1 MKKITFIFALL
12 CVSVMGWSYDIA
24 PSTTFG
30 GHYQWQ
36 EIDGVTP
43 PANVVNVQSH
53 GGFDCLYITFADAG
67 FNRDNIVGGDV
78 FTDEGAQAWLKLAS
92 YTDASTDVYFYK
104 TGSTTEI
111 RWGFR
116 ILNTEAGSGSSF
128 DPASID
134 WDNVDFITGQSQYKI
149 YFTEE
154 NRPNNWETIN
164 IQTAPWAGNNTGIY
178 VTTPDGV
185 SACSLGDK
193 VGCWIEGAQVLMYL
207 TAFDDEV
214 TEVTITHA
222 SGTKTLYV
230 YNANAGSG
238 SSTPDPD
245 PNEYTAGG
253 HTIHLDAYYVDING
267 TDKSYTLD
275 ITSTDDMSGLG
286 GSYWSLS
293 TGNALV
299 KANITI
305 SEDKK
310 KITCTAVSSSNP
322 SIYTPLY
329 VLMPGEVNFGD
340 VTLNWEDRTPIASEY
355 CAYQGSETQQ
365 DGHYYAI
372 TWQTDPSGNVV
383 ITIGDGTGAGA
394 CSYRNGGF
402 EGDDNGLVN
411 FVVSDDNFATTTPA
425 SNYFT
430 VTRPSDGD
438 LEYVLTKKADLP
450 ANAKIKHLSA
460 GAIAWKEAG
469 VDRWCWPEFIYTYG
483 AVCVEPRELT
493 SIVLTASPNFAQ
505 VGEEVT
511 LTANPL
517 DQFNDPIE
525 ASINYEVSPADAGNF
540 VGNVF
545 TFAKLGAATITA
557 KSGDVQSS
565 ITIYGVPSEN
575 LAKDKDCEGG
585 YYDGNPSEG
594 YNKVNDDNNGTQWVT
609 YANQPTSKEWWYVD
623 LGNVYSLAAIQVVW
637 GDDYSTSYKLY
648 ARTDAPSDEQKAD
661 DSAWEEIAAETG
673 ATANSEQFK
682 LVNVNARYVRIHSL
696 SRSGNCI
703 RLKELRVFGTEYVP
717 VVDTEAPVMT
727 SASLVSSSYTEAV
740 VNVAA
745 TDNVGI
751 YRYHVVDAVNSID
764 ANFAESEGKITIN
777 NLHHG
782 TAYNFTIT
790 AKDAAGNE
798 SENSKE
804 VAVTTPFDG
813 SVNLALNQPSEGGYY
828 DNNPAESAD
837 KANDGDNGTSWVTYG
852 DHAAALDWWVVDLGK
867 VYNLTNITALWA
879 NDAYA
884 TQYILQ
890 ARVDAPTNEDKA
902 DDAAWVTLETV
913 SGVTAGEERS
923 TNVSGVGRYVRFRAT
938 AFAGGFFRLREF
950 RVYASGVAEV
960 DTDKP
965 VMTSASLVSNTDS
978 HAVIAVVATD
988 NSGIAKYR
996 VVDAGNSFDAKFAA
1010 EGGNITVTGLNGGTA
1025 YNLAITA
1032 IDFFG
1037 NESANSKSVEVTTT
1051 AHYTEP
1057 QAACPAP
1064 TWDASLVKAIYSLT
1078 YNADCNFANWG
1089 GCVGYTQEDYGKKYE
1104 IGACGFFGV
1113 EGFNLNC
1120 LLMEKLHYDIWVEN
1134 DATIRIV
1141 PIWGGAEQGI
1151 SVNLIGQQ
1159 WNSVDLTKEQ
1169 YNVIND
1175 WSNIYQVKIDQA
1187 SNLTIWVANAYFYRE
1202 TVYVDTEAPTN
1213 ASASKVAEGFY
1224 SVQITA
1230 QAEDNSGAVSFK
1242 VINGEEVLATGAA
1255 ATSVATTITINNL
1268 TPGTNYNF
1276 NVVAYDEANN
1286 EAAPVAVAAAT
1297 KFMPAAAPAPDF
1309 GNKKVVAVFTDAMA
1323 CAVSGIQSGGWGE
1336 TTQVEWLDIAEGDK
1350 VFYGQNFN
1358 YAGWHSW
1365 AGGDIDATGMQYLHV
1380 DIYSTGMTAVNV
1392 TPISPGYEG
1401 SATINLTPNA
1411 WTSYDVPLSV
1421 YDANNI
1427 DWAHIF
1433 QFKFMG
1439 PVGGNELMIDNV
1451 YFWSYQV
1458 TPNAAQGTDAGGW
1471 ATFAAPVKL
1480 AVPSGLTAY
1489 KASYENTGTEEI
1501 LNLEEIDVIP
1511 ANEGVILKGTA
1522 GSDYILTPTDAEA
1535 SDVSGNVLV
1544 GCVTRTDVSA
1554 VRATKDIFCMRYS
1567 GSYDFTG
1574 FFLYEGQYV
1583 PANRAYLPLDKV
1595 SGPNNAPRKVRFV
1608 IKNEQTVTD
1617 IELTG
1622 ADTVEATKFIENGQ
1636 MFIRRGEAVYNLQ
1649 GVRVK

>member
-1 MKKITFIFALL
+1 MKKLTLLFALL
-12 CVSVMGWSYDIA
+12 CASVMGWSYDIA

-43 PANVVNVQSH
+43 PANVVNVQPH

-67 FNRDNIVGGDV
+67 FNRDNIVGGEV
-78 FTDEGAQAWLKLAS
+78 FTDAGAQAWLKLAS

-111 RWGFR
+111 RWGLR

-134 WDNVDFITGQSQYKI
+134 WNNVDFISGQSQYKI

-154 NRPNNWETIN
+154 NRPSNWETIN

-193 VGCWIEGAQVLMYL
+193 VGCWMEGAQVLMYL
-207 TAFDDEV
+207 TAFVDEV

-238 SSTPDPD
+238 SSTPVSD
-245 PNEYTAGG
+245 PNEYTASG
-253 HTIHLDAYYVDING
+253 HTIHLDAYYVDIDG
-267 TDKSYTLD
+267 TNKNYTLD

-305 SEDKK
+305 SSDKK

-329 VLMPGEVNFGD
+329 VLFPGEVNFGD

-355 CAYQGSETQQ
+355 CNYQGSETQQ

-383 ITIGDGTGAGA
+383 ITIGNGTGAGA

-402 EGDDNGLVN
+402 EGGNNGLDN
-411 FVVSDDNFATTTPA
+411 FVVSDDNFVTTTPA
-425 SNYFT
+425 SDYFT

-450 ANAKIKHLSA
+450 ENAKIKHLSA
-460 GAIAWKEAG
+460 GAIAWREAG
-469 VDRWCWPEFIYTYG
+469 VDRYCFPEFIYTYG
-483 AVCVEPRELT
+483 GVCVEPRELT
-493 SIVLTASPNFAQ
+493 SIGLTASSSFAQ

-525 ASINYEVSPADAGNF
+525 VSINYEVSPADAGNF

-557 KSGDVQSS
+557 KSGDVQSN

-575 LAKDKDCEGG
+575 LALNKDCEGG
-585 YYDGNPSEG
+585 YYDNNPAEG
-594 YNKVNDDNNGTQWVT
+594 YNKANDGNTGTQWVT
-609 YANQPTSKEWWYVD
+609 YADQATSKEWWYVD
-623 LGNVYSLAAIQVVW
+623 LGDVYSLAGISVVW
-637 GDDYSTSYKLY
+637 GADYSTNYKLF

-661 DSAWEEIAAETG
+661 DSAWEEIASETG
-673 ATANSEQFK
+673 ATAGSEQFK

-717 VVDTEAPVMT
+717 VVDTEKPVMT
-727 SASLVSSSYTEAV
+727 SASLSSSTYTEAV

-751 YRYHVVDAVNSID
+751 YRYHVVDAGNSID

-777 NLHHG
+777 NLTHG
-782 TAYNFTIT
+782 TEYHFTIT

-798 SENSKE
+798 SDNNI
-804 VAVTTPFDG
+804 VVNVTTPFDA
-813 SVNLALNQPSEGGYY
+813 SVNLALNQPCEAGYY

-837 KANDGDNGTSWVTYG
+837 KANDGNNGTSWVTYG

-884 TQYILQ
+884 TQYMLQ
-890 ARVDAPTNEDKA
+890 ARVDAPTDEDKA
-902 DDAAWVTLETV
+902 NDAAWVTLETV
-913 SGVTAGEERS
+913 SGVTAGEEKS
-923 TNVSGVGRYVRFRAT
+923 TDVSGVGRYVRFRALAHT
-938 AFAGGFFRLREF
+938 GFFRLREL
-950 RVYASGVAEV
+950 RVYASGVATV
-960 DTDKP
+960 DTEAP
-965 VMTSASLVSNTDS
+965 VMTSASLVSNTDVQ
-978 HAVIAVVATD
+978 AVIAVAATD
-988 NSGIAKYR
+988 NQGIANYH
-996 VVDAGNSFDAKFAA
+996 VVDAGNSFDANFAA
-1010 EGGNITVTGLNGGTA
+1010 EAGNITVTGLTGGTN

-1037 NESANSKSVEVTTT
+1037 NESENSKSVAVTTT
-1051 AHYTEP
+1051 AHYTAP

-1064 TWDASLVKAIYSLT
+1064 TWDAALVKAMYSPT
-1078 YNADCNFANWG
+1078 YSANYNHQDWGSGTVATEDEFGRKYVTNDNGYFGADGFA
-1089 GCVGYTQEDYGKKYE
+1089 
-1104 IGACGFFGV
+1104 
-1113 EGFNLNC
+1113 LNC
-1120 LLMEKLHYDIWVEN
+1120 LLMEKLHYDIWIEN
-1134 DATIRIV
+1134 DATVRFV
-1141 PIWGGAEQGI
+1141 PIWGGAEQG
-1151 SVNLIGQQ
+1151 VTKALVGQQ
-1159 WNSVDLTKEQ
+1159 WNSIDIDLTE
-1169 YNVIND
+1169 YTNVTN
-1175 WSNIYQVKIDQA
+1175 WGNVTQMKIDYA
-1187 SNLTIWVANAYFYRE
+1187 KNLTFWVANAYFYRE
-1202 TVYVDTEAPTN
+1202 AAYVDNVAPTN
-1213 ASASKVAEGFY
+1213 VSASKVAEGFY
-1224 SVQITA
+1224 SVSILA

-1242 VINGEEVLATGAA
+1242 VMNGDVQLATGAA
-1255 ATSVATTITINNL
+1255 ASGAATTIVVNGL
-1268 TPGTNYNF
+1268 ASGTNYNF
-1276 NVVAYDEANN
+1276 NVIAYDEAGN
-1286 EAAPVAVAAAT
+1286 EAEPVVVAAET

-1350 VFYGQNFN
+1350 VFYAQNFN
-1358 YAGWHSW
+1358 WAGWHSW
-1365 AGGDIDATGMQYLHV
+1365 GGGNIDATGMQYLHV

-1392 TPISPGYEG
+1392 TPISAGHEG

-1411 WTSYDVPLSV
+1411 WTSYDVPLSA

-1471 ATFAAPVKL
+1471 ATFAAPIKL
-1480 AVPSGLTAY
+1480 AVPAGLTAY
-1489 KASYENTGTEEI
+1489 KASYEKTETEEI
-1501 LNLEEIDVIP
+1501 LNLTPIDVIP
-1511 ANEGVILKGTA
+1511 ANTGVILKGTA
-1522 GSDYILTPTDAEA
+1522 SEDYILTPTDAEA

-1544 GCVTRTDVSA
+1544 GCVTRTDVSTE
-1554 VRATKDIFCMRYS
+1554 RATKDIFCMRYS

-1583 PANRAYLPLDKV
+1583 PANRAYLPLDKI

-1608 IKNEQTVTD
+1608 IKGEQTT
-1617 IELTG
+1617 TG
-1622 ADTVEATKFIENGQ
+1622 VENADSATVEAVKFIENGQ